1 MPPGTPRLFRR
12 CFGHMTEADQ
22 DIGVWGII
30 PAAGMGRRM
39 GGPKQSLAYRGSTMA
54 GTVTGTLLAANV
66 SGVVVVTRT
75 ELIDALQL
83 PAKPQVHVAINDDA
97 DSEMIDSIRIGLSA
111 LAPLQP
117 GKDDGVLVVPADMP
131 ALSVDSCRAC
141 MAAYC
146 TDTRRIVVAAHGGRR
161 GHPIIFPYAM
171 KDTVDN
177 LGGGLNMLLD
187 ECSGHLF
194 LVDTIDP
201 GVTTDVDTA
210 GDYERL

>member
-1 MPPGTPRLFRR
+1 MPPGTPHDSRERFS
-12 CFGHMTEADQ
+12 HMTKADQ
-22 DIGVWGII
+22 DIAVWGII

-54 GTVTGTLLAANV
+54 ATVTSTLLAANV
-66 SGVVVVTRT
+66 SSVVVVTRT

-83 PAKPQVHVAINDDA
+83 PAKPQVHAAINDDA
-97 DSEMIDSIRIGLSA
+97 DSEMIDSIRIGLST
-111 LAPLQP
+111 LARLQP

-141 MAAYC
+141 MAAYR
-146 TDTRRIVVAAHGGRR
+146 THQRRIVVAAHEGRR
-161 GHPIIFPYAM
+161 GHPIIFPYAI
-171 KDTVDN
+171 KDTVDA
-177 LGGGLNMLLD
+177 LSGGLNMLLD
-187 ECSGHLF
+187 EYSEQLF

-201 GVTTDVDTA
+201 GVTTDVDTT